1 MAYSPPPA
9 HQYTYPP
16 PQPNGSPAGTSAF
29 HPPPAKRQRL
39 SPVPGAHQPYNTGN
53 GTPTYHTP
61 PSNISNGGNRNYG
74 PGYPPP
80 SIYSPSAYTSAPQSA
95 FNTPQPHP
103 YHYPQNQQGTWQSQ
117 PTTPASAVQRASA
130 ASPQQNSAM
139 MPPPP
144 RPNKEEKEE
153 KVGVEDLGDALFGS
167 GINLKDEEAALSRS
181 YRDSFESS
189 TLSGGN
195 SFDLLTQSANA
206 ETRQEHLKKVL
217 GNLTDRFEQSDVDL
231 KVAAKRQAAARAKA
245 EREQHHLHNPFLL
258 GNVLRLRVD
267 GLAREAGVMVDVNGM
282 YVKNRQEPPTPSATV
297 MLNGDKTEG
306 VVLADSKLD
315 HGVPFADVLTLISLA
330 AGERLRGLLDEAH
343 ALARARRYGDHG
355 RIPPD
360 FASLAATD
368 DTADRTT
375 ELIKP
380 EQPSDSAWEAPPSS
394 TPAPHSTHPFPSPLT
409 LHLSSL
415 LTRDATLERA
425 RLARR
430 AARASST
437 PLPTASD
444 SLLPDALLTAAP
456 DATPETKITK
466 KEQLRQAK
474 EEKKRNEETLSKST
488 NQTANMMALGKK
500 GKKYAWMSGG
510 AAGGS
515 DALVNRFER
524 TAAAASAGGSGT
536 VTPKAEPTSG
546 IGVVGTVMGGAA
558 AAVVGGA
565 KDEGRKWGGWSED
578 GAQGRGIQD
587 RDWVLVLER
596 DGREGKALQKAL
608 LGLGKDGK

>member
-16 PQPNGSPAGTSAF
+16 PQQNGSPAGTSAF

-61 PSNISNGGNRNYG
+61 PSNLQTGGNRNYG

-80 SIYSPSAYTSAPQSA
+80 SIYSPSAYTSSPQSA

-117 PTTPASAVQRASA
+117 PTTPASAIQRA
-130 ASPQQNSAM
+130 N
-139 MPPPP
+139 
-144 RPNKEEKEE
+144 EE
-153 KVGVEDLGDALFGS
+153 V
-167 GINLKDEEAALSRS
+167 ALSRS

-206 ETRQEHLKKVL
+206 ETRQEHLKQML
-217 GNLTDRFEQSDVDL
+217 GNLADRFEQSDVDL
-231 KVAAKRQAAARAKA
+231 EVAAKRQAAARAKA
-245 EREQHHLHNPFLL
+245 EREQHHLNNPFLL

-282 YVKNRQEPPTPSATV
+282 YVKNRPEPATPSTTV

-355 RIPPD
+355 RIPPEYT
-360 FASLAATD
+360 SLAATD
-368 DTADRTT
+368 DTADRTM
-375 ELIKP
+375 EDLKP
-380 EQPSDSAWEAPPSS
+380 EQPSDSAWDAPSSS
-394 TPAPHSTHPFPSPLT
+394 TPGPHSTHPSPSPLT

-415 LTRDATLERA
+415 LTRDASYEKA

-430 AARASST
+430 LARASST

-466 KEQLRQAK
+466 KEALRQAK

-488 NQTANMMALGKK
+488 NQTANMMAVGKK

-524 TAAAASAGGSGT
+524 TAAAASATASGT
-536 VTPKAEPTSG
+536 VTPKTEATSG
-546 IGVVGTVMGGAA
+546 SGAVGAVTV
-558 AAVVGGA
+558 AAVGAGA
-565 KDEGRKWGGWSED
+565 KDEGRKWGGWSE
-578 GAQGRGIQD
+578 GGVQGRGIQD

-596 DGREGKALQKAL
+596 DGREGKALQRAL
-608 LGLGKDGK
+608 LGLGKEGK